1 MNQTEQL
8 NEFLS
13 VLNSFAEKTGINKF
27 QNTTELD
34 SILTS
39 TEVDR
44 GGWTETELHN
54 KSFTLFSYSAY
65 LKRCENQQVIKL
77 KWAQSNIRVLYGKE
91 CQKYDRFSYVEKQ
104 DAAIADQESIKA
116 LHSIIMNAETRI
128 AQLQDIAGYV
138 SKMAYSL
145 TEMGKSRRA
154 DKYERNA

>member
-8 NEFLS
+8 ADFVRILD
-13 VLNSFAEKTGINKF
+13 SFAEKTGINKF
-27 QNTTELD
+27 QNTSEID

-39 TEVDR
+39 TELDR
-44 GGWTETELHN
+44 SGWTETELHN
-54 KSFTLFSYSAY
+54 KSFTLFNYSAY
-65 LKRCENQQVIKL
+65 LKRCENQNVIKL

-91 CQKYDRFSYVEKQ
+91 SGKVDRFSYIEKQ
-104 DAAIADQESIKA
+104 DFLLGEQEPVRV
-116 LHSIIMNAETRI
+116 LHQIIMNAETRI

-154 DKYERNA
+154 DKYERNG